1 MAIFAVE
8 KSAVIEQFQVS
19 DISALTSV
27 CDYLIALSKK
37 EKLILFS
44 GEMGSG
50 KTTLIK
56 QLCAELG
63 VKDEVTSPTFSLVNE
78 YQSSTEPIYHFDLY
92 RIQSEEELFDIG
104 YEDYFFSGY
113 LCLIEWPEM
122 ASGII
127 PKEHVMVNIRVENDQ
142 RLITVTYPS

>member
-1 MAIFAVE
+1 LEQTFFA
-8 KSAVIEQFQVS
+8 SAVDDLNE
-19 DISALTSV
+19 V
-27 CDYLIALSKK
+27 CSRLRKIGKT

-56 QLCAELG
+56 QLCAVLG

-78 YQSSTEPIYHFDLY
+78 YQGSKEPIYHFDLY
-92 RIQSEEELFDIG
+92 RIKSEEELFDIG

-127 PKEHVMVNIRVENDQ
+127 PERHVMVNIRVDNDQ
-142 RLITVTYPS
+142 RVITVTNPS

>member
-1 MAIFAVE
+1 MSVE
-8 KSAVIEQFQVS
+8 ISIVSKSFTSTNIEDLHS
-19 DISALTSV
+19 IGEHLK
-27 CDYLIALSKK
+27 ALSKK

-50 KTTLIK
+50 KTTLVK

-92 RIQSEEELFDIG
+92 RIRSEEELFDIG

-142 RLITVTYPS
+142 RVITVAYPS